1 MKTKI
6 LLLFTL
12 LFLFFS
18 VSAYA
23 DYEIRNGERVWV
35 GKMIIDPTI
44 TGGTITGS
52 TITNSPISGNSGSF
66 TGLSSTGTFDADRY
80 FEIWIPANQMTP
92 NATSGATAGTTETT
106 TNKKNYDY
114 YAFDKTTD
122 EFVEFSVVM
131 RPGWDRS
138 TVKAKFY
145 WIPGTGA
152 SNAETVKWGIGGI
165 AIADDAVIDV
175 ALGTPVEVA
184 DTVTAGTTGDL
195 LISGATAVITVGGS
209 PALGNLVHFKAH
221 RDPDTD
227 DMAGDALLIGVTI
240 QGKLTNAVAAW

>member
-1 MKTKI
+1 MRLKTIIIWATI
-6 LLLFTL
+6 LCL
-12 LFLFFS
+12 
-18 VSAYA
+18 AGIGYA
-23 DYEIRNGERVWV
+23 VASGIGGGGIHGVPWGAV
-35 GKMIIDPTI
+35 PI
-44 TGGTITGS
+44 TGGTINN
-52 TITNSPISGNSGSF
+52 TILGDKTPAAGSF
-66 TGLSSTGTFDADRY
+66 TDFSSTGTFDADRY

-106 TNKKNYDY
+106 THKKNYDY

-195 LISGATAVITVGGS
+195 LISGATDAITVGGS

-227 DMAGDALLIGVTI
+227 DMAGDALLVGVTI